1 MFDRFRLGAILLA
14 GLVVVYTGCNSSSSG
29 LDAIQVSPASKT
41 LAVGGPTLLLTVTG
55 TFGNGTHP
63 TTKAVTTGLTWSSDT
78 KGVATVDGNGVVTP
92 VSAGS
97 ANITVTAQGFAG
109 AVSSIAAITVTGSGG
124 TTGGGGDIVSLD
136 ISPAA
141 PSVAA
146 PPQTSQFIAIG
157 KNSSG
162 ATFDETSQVAW
173 TATNAQIATICTTGV
188 AASCPAASPTPYG
201 LATAVGQGT
210 TAITAIYTNT
220 ADGTVATGST
230 TFTVVAGTA
239 DQITAITLL
248 PTTAALTETQTAQL
262 LALGSYGAA
271 NLDEILN
278 NDQNLTW
285 YSSQPSVATV
295 CNLNDPPPCTIATAG
310 EVIGVSPGA
319 TSITALYT
327 SGTGVVPASSAVA
340 VTVSTVAAPEPLLSI
355 KIIPGDTTVTNKG
368 MTGQYLAFGTFST
381 APTMQDITNGISHP
395 GFAGCTEAPCTTVAP
410 VTWIS
415 FQPDVASVNSSGTT
429 GENGGLVTA
438 MGYEGTSVLY
448 AEALNPDGTAV
459 LSNPQSFSCILTPPT
474 PPICDPTPAVPA
486 TFATLTVFNAGENQT
501 TWQITAPSDQNV
513 ADLIHCGPGY
523 AGAGGSVCTG
533 TYAVGST
540 VTLTESPTGS
550 GFGGWSANCGTP
562 ITTTTTTTDPTT
574 GATTTITTIIGYI
587 PDMTPTCTVPLLGNE
602 SVGAIFY

>member
-1 MFDRFRLGAILLA
+1 
-14 GLVVVYTGCNSSSSG
+14 
-29 LDAIQVSPASKT
+29 
-41 LAVGGPTLLLTVTG
+41 
-55 TFGNGTHP
+55 
-63 TTKAVTTGLTWSSDT
+63 
-78 KGVATVDGNGVVTP
+78 
-92 VSAGS
+92 
-97 ANITVTAQGFAG
+97 
-109 AVSSIAAITVTGSGG
+109 
-124 TTGGGGDIVSLD
+124 
-136 ISPAA
+136 
-141 PSVAA
+141 
-146 PPQTSQFIAIG
+146 
-157 KNSSG
+157 
-162 ATFDETSQVAW
+162 
-173 TATNAQIATICTTGV
+173 
-188 AASCPAASPTPYG
+188 
-201 LATAVGQGT
+201 VGQGT
-210 TAITAIYTNT
+210 SAITAIYTNT

-239 DQITAITLL
+239 DQIATITLL
-248 PTTAALTETQTAQL
+248 PTAAALTETQTAQL
-262 LALGSYGAA
+262 LALGSYGAT

-278 NDQNLTW
+278 NDKNLKW

-295 CNLNDPPPCTIATAG
+295 CNLNDPDPCTIATAG
-310 EVIGVSPGA
+310 QVIGVNPGT

-327 SGTGVVPASSAVA
+327 SGTSVVPASGAVA
-340 VTVSTVAAPEPLLSI
+340 VTVSTVAAPEPLISI

-395 GFAGCTEAPCTTVAP
+395 GFAGCTTAPCTTVAP

-486 TFATLTVFNAGENQT
+486 TFATLTVFNAGENTT
-501 TWQITAPSDQNV
+501 TWQITAPSDTNTP
-513 ADLIHCGPGY
+513 DLIHCGPGF

-533 TYAVGST
+533 TYNVGSQ

-562 ITTTTTTTDPTT
+562 ITTTITDPTT
-574 GATTTITTIIGYI
+574 GLPKTITIGNI
-587 PDMTPTCTVPLLGNE
+587 PDMTPTCTVTLTGDM